1 MAQLGAQNLAVGTFQ
16 QHLLKRKQKKL
27 ARKRALIA
35 GLTLTSMVDMFSLLV
50 IFLLQTFSTS
60 PELVMV
66 TKGVTLPAAITGRE
80 LEDSPVLAIS
90 KDEVYLDQKFLGK
103 TDDLLADPTPMMNKL
118 QDLREQWQ
126 KAHPN
131 QKFNGIISLQADR
144 NLPSTTVSMF
154 MGMLP
159 TQTYSTVQLAVVTR
173 GGGGS

>member
-1 MAQLGAQNLAVGTFQ
+1 MVRLGTQNLQVGTFQ
-16 QHLLKRKQKKL
+16 QHLLTRKQK
-27 ARKRALIA
+27 RSQRRRIMIA

-90 KDEVYLDQKFLGK
+90 NQEVYLDQKLIGK
-103 TDDLLADPTPMMNKL
+103 TEDLLKDPTPLMDRL
-118 QDLREQWQ
+118 AALRESWQ
-126 KAHPN
+126 KVHPN

-144 NLPSTTVSMF
+144 NLPSTMVSQF
-154 MGMLP
+154 MGLLP
-159 TQTYSTVQLAVVTR
+159 TQTYSTVQLAVVAR
-173 GGGGS
+173 GGS

>member
-1 MAQLGAQNLAVGTFQ
+1 MAQLGSQELGGGTFA
-16 QHLLKRKQKKL
+16 QHLVTRKQK
-27 ARKRALIA
+27 RAKGRRMMIA

-66 TKGVTLPAAITGRE
+66 TKGVTLPAAVSGRE
-80 LEDSPVLAIS
+80 LEDSPVLALS
-90 KDEVYLDQKFLGK
+90 AEEVYLDQKLVGK
-103 TDDLLADPTPMMNKL
+103 TEELLKDPSVLMNKL
-118 QDLREQWQ
+118 AELREQWL

-131 QKFNGIISLQADR
+131 QKFNGLISLQADK

-159 TQTYSTVQLAVVTR
+159 TQTYSTVQLAVISR
-173 GGGGS
+173 GGS

>member
-1 MAQLGAQNLAVGTFQ
+1 MAQLGSQQLTVGTFQ
-16 QHLLKRKQKKL
+16 KHLLKRKQKK
-27 ARKRALIA
+27 AGKRRMMLA

-66 TKGVTLPAAITGRE
+66 TKGVTLPAAISAKE
-80 LEDSPVLAIS
+80 LEDSPVMAIS
-90 KDEVYLDQKFLGK
+90 SDEVFVDQKLIGK
-103 TDDLLADPTPMMNKL
+103 TDALLKDPSPLMSKL
-118 QDLREQWQ
+118 EELRVQWQ

-131 QKFNGIISLQADR
+131 QKFNGIISLQADK

-159 TQTYSTVQLAVVTR
+159 TQTYATVQLAVISR
-173 GGGGS
+173 GGT

>member
-1 MAQLGAQNLAVGTFQ
+1 MAQLGSQELTVGTFQ
-16 QHLLKRKQKKL
+16 QHLVKRRQKK
-27 ARKRALIA
+27 AGRRRVMIA

-66 TKGVTLPAAITGRE
+66 TKGVRLPTAISARE

-90 KDEVYLDQKFLGK
+90 ADEVYLDQKLLGK
-103 TDDLLADPTPMMNKL
+103 TNDLLADPSPLMGRL
-118 QDLREQWQ
+118 AELRELWQ
-126 KAHPN
+126 KAHPK
-131 QKFNGIISLQADR
+131 QKFNGVISLQADR

-159 TQTYSTVQLAVVTR
+159 TQTYSTVQLAVISR
-173 GGGGS
+173 GGS